1 MKAAERIGRTIDLFY
16 RWPFDRIL
24 SRELFRYA
32 ACGGGNMLSDA
43 VLYFLIYHYIIAERY
58 LDLGFVV
65 VSPPIASL
73 AVVFPFTFLIGFWL
87 NRNIAFRGSRRKTR
101 TQLLRYLLSV
111 AGAIAL
117 NYLCMKIFVDAL
129 HFWPTPS
136 KLLTTVIS
144 ALYSYAAARYFTF
157 RS

>member
-1 MKAAERIGRTIDLFY
+1 MKAISHTSCLSKRNLSNAET
-16 RWPFDRIL
+16 
-24 SRELFRYA
+24 SR
-32 ACGGGNMLSDA
+32 D
-43 VLYFLIYHYIIAERY
+43 
-58 LDLGFVV
+58 
-65 VSPPIASL
+65 
-73 AVVFPFTFLIGFWL
+73 
-87 NRNIAFRGSRRKTR
+87 RKTR